1 MITPLGEKE
10 DLPSTRK
17 TSQLDCLLNIQP
29 IFTEPTIYHD
39 GLSKKKKA
47 KKQLASPHK
56 LIKILSEFQYKDFF

>member
-1 MITPLGEKE
+1 MIAPLGEKE

-17 TSQLDCLLNIQP
+17 TSQLDCLLNVQP
-29 IFTEPTIYHD
+29 ISTEPTIYHD
-39 GLSKKKKA
+39 GLSKKK